1 MEISIHRG
9 PRTFGMASTIHR
21 SGVVVFLSLLFLL
34 VVFGIVCLE
43 VIVKQSSTVAV
54 IQAVSATLF
63 DNDLETD
70 DAEDEEE
77 EQQRQQKDHARAV
90 DGRCH
95 SENAGTA
102 MDTNFHGSSTQLITD
117 AGLEMKNIPG
127 IDR

>member
-1 MEISIHRG
+1 MRTENGNAGDGGQQHPDQPNAALPPRG
-9 PRTFGMASTIHR
+9 IT
-21 SGVVVFLSLLFLL
+21 SG
-34 VVFGIVCLE
+34 
-43 VIVKQSSTVAV
+43 TVSV
-54 IQAVSATLF
+54 IQAVSAALF

-95 SENAGTA
+95 SEGAATA
-102 MDTNFHGSSTQLITD
+102 MDTNFHGSSTQLMAD